1 MKATVL
7 SLMLG
12 MLVACGG
19 SRSVA
24 GSGGTSGTSGEGTTT
39 APKDNSVVAV
49 LHIAL
54 EFDVSKESPPTT
66 QIALVETNEMG
77 ANRRHNI
84 GEFDGACKD
93 VTPEVRSSDPE
104 VFLGF
109 HCQPYG
115 DQRGVLVHILQRR
128 GRLVLLRAWLG
139 ATKPTFD
146 EFDQIGE
153 LPPTPAGVPL
163 RSDHDGVTRPSP

>member
-1 MKATVL
+1 MALFVA
-7 SLMLG
+7 LG
-12 MLVACGG
+12 MLAACGG
-19 SRSVA
+19 TRTL
-24 GSGGTSGTSGEGTTT
+24 GKGETREGTEAPTT
-39 APKDNSVVAV
+39 QEPSAPAVVAV

-54 EFDVSKESPPTT
+54 EFDVSTESPPTT
-66 QIALVETNEMG
+66 KIALVETNETG
-77 ANRRHNI
+77 ANKRHNI
-84 GEFDGACKD
+84 GEFDGSCKD

-139 ATKPTFD
+139 STKPTFD

-153 LPPTPAGVPL
+153 LPPTPMGVPL